1 MKEENLVLVY
11 LAENGCGLILLLCLR
26 PNNESWGKKKK
37 RNFSPKG
44 ARLQNEEKKQ
54 NRIED
59 QNSIKSQSFL
69 FFS

>member
-1 MKEENLVLVY
+1 MKAGV
-11 LAENGCGLILLLCLR
+11 AG
-26 PNNESWGKKKK
+26 GK
-37 RNFSPKG
+37 NFSPKG

>member
-1 MKEENLVLVY
+1 MKAGE
-11 LAENGCGLILLLCLR
+11 
-26 PNNESWGKKKK
+26 KKKK

-69 FFS
+69 FFC